1 MGTSRTLLTRH
12 LLLACSFGA
21 WLVCVNAQADGTGEI
36 VITRHVYPR
45 AVGSIVPPP
54 DPNPTTVNANP
65 AAQINA
71 VTTHG
76 ELGDGDFARVSTG
89 SSITRVI
96 NTGTGSVPGL
106 LNQNSGMPG
115 LTSTARAGGGSGVGS
130 LGSLGGQIN
139 RSVEQ
144 GMRPLTSLGGQ

>member
-12 LLLACSFGA
+12 LLTALSLSAV
-21 WLVCVNAQADGTGEI
+21 LVCVSAQADGTGEI

-54 DPNPTTVNANP
+54 DPHPTTVNANP
-65 AAQINA
+65 GAQITA
-71 VTTHG
+71 VTSQH

-96 NTGTGSVPGL
+96 NTGTNNLPGMVSQGGSLPGL
-106 LNQNSGMPG
+106 SGSG
-115 LTSTARAGGGSGVGS
+115 RTGGGGGSM
-130 LGSLGGQIN
+130 GSLGGQIN
-139 RSVEQ
+139 RSIEQ
-144 GMRPLTSLGGQ
+144 GMRPLSSMGGGQ

>member
-76 ELGDGDFARVSTG
+76 ELGMGTLLASAPVPASPASST
-89 SSITRVI
+89 
-96 NTGTGSVPGL
+96 PAL
-106 LNQNSGMPG
+106 
-115 LTSTARAGGGSGVGS
+115 AACRAC
-130 LGSLGGQIN
+130 
-139 RSVEQ
+139 
-144 GMRPLTSLGGQ
+144 